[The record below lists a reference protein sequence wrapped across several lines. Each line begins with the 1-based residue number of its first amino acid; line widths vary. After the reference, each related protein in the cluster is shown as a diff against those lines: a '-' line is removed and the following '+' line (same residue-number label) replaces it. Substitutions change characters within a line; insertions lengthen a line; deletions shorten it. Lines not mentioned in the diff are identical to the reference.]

1 MRLLFVC
8 TGNTCRS
15 PLAQAIM
22 KMELRKKGID
32 WIEVSSAGISANEGA
47 RATENARLVAKK
59 LGSSL
64 DRFKSSQLTLRR
76 ASNADLILT
85 MTEQQK
91 KEIIERWPKLE
102 SRTMTISEFTGS
114 RRGSIAD
121 PLGGS
126 IDVYMDCAR
135 SIKDEVKRIVKKL
148 VSSKSCN
155 VTLGLARSKKKRREP
170 IGKKGQSRKQI

>member
-1 MRLLFVC
+1 MYKR
-8 TGNTCRS
+8 
-15 PLAQAIM
+15 Q
-22 KMELRKKGID
+22 GID
-32 WIEVSSAGISANEGA
+32 WIEVRSAGISASEGA

-64 DRFKSSQLTLRR
+64 DRFRSSQLTLRR

-91 KEIIERWPKLE
+91 KEIVERWPKLE
-102 SRTMTISEFTGS
+102 SKTMTISEFTGS
-114 RRGSIAD
+114 KRRSITD

-135 SIKDEVKRIVKKL
+135 LIKDEVTRIIKKI
-148 VSSKSCN
+148 VRTKSRD
-155 VTLGLARSKKKRREP
+155 VTLGLGGSKARRREP
-170 IGKKGQSRKQI
+170 IGKRGRSGK